1 MAKSRNQLVDEML
14 DREAIRD
21 LAIRYCDYIWRD
33 EISQVID
40 TFTPDGAFI
49 SAPPPGVDAPAQE
62 AKGKEEVLRVL
73 GGGITGL
80 KPRPYIH
87 NHVIELLG
95 NGRARGRVYVELRSP
110 AVQMEWIGT
119 GYYEDEYL
127 KVAGDW
133 KFQSRT
139 VRMLRFAPPAP
150 PPR

>member
-1 MAKSRNQLVDEML
+1 MTKSREQLIDEML

-33 EISQVID
+33 EIPQVID
-40 TFTPDGAFI
+40 TFTADAAFI
-49 SAPPPGVDAPAQE
+49 SAPAPGVDAPAQE
-62 AKGKEEVLRVL
+62 ARGKAEIMRFL

-87 NHVIELLG
+87 NHAIELLG

-110 AVQMEWIGT
+110 AVAMEWIGT
-119 GYYEDEYL
+119 GYYDDEYV

-133 KFQSRT
+133 KFQNRT
-139 VRMLRFAPPAP
+139 VRMLRFAPPASAQ
-150 PPR
+150 R

>member
-1 MAKSRNQLVDEML
+1 MAKSKEQLLDEML

-21 LAIRYCDYIWRD
+21 LAVRYCDYIWRD
-33 EISQVID
+33 EVSQVVD
-40 TFTPDGAFI
+40 TFTADGAFI
-49 SAPPPGVDAPAQE
+49 SAPPAGVDAPAQE
-62 AKGKEEVLRVL
+62 ARGKAEILRVL

-87 NHVIELLG
+87 NHTIDLLG

-127 KVAGDW
+127 KVAGEW

-139 VRMLRFAPPAP
+139 VRMLRFAPP
-150 PPR
+150 PR